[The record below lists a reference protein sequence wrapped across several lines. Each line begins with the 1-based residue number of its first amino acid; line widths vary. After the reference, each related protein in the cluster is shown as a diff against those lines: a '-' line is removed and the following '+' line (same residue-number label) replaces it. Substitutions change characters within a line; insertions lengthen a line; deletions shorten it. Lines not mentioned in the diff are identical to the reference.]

1 MNKSIKIIINWVIG
15 PLLAAWLFYS
25 LYNQVKQQQGI
36 YDSILLIKQAPFGK
50 QAPLFWLIVVLAL
63 CNWGL
68 ESKKWQI
75 LINRLYPIKFFTA
88 IKSVLSGV
96 ALSLNT
102 PNRIGEYVG
111 RVLFVQE
118 GKRLQAVSLSM
129 VGGIAQLTITMLMG
143 TLGLVVIITQMVD
156 GEQLMGLSK
165 IWLRTFTLFSFLGTA
180 FLSLFF
186 FKLSWLIRLIDKFP
200 FAQKVEKYINILEN
214 FDVKILLIL
223 LFLSFLRYIIF
234 VLQYVLMFKL
244 LNVQVDFW
252 QGFWAITVLF
262 WVLAVV
268 PTIAI
273 AELGIRGKFAVALLN
288 LYSNNIIGIIGTTFG
303 IWFINLFISKLFRF
317 FEPEMTW
324 IERNPF
330 K

>member
-165 IWLRTFTLFSFLGTA
+165 IWLRTFTLFSFLGTT
-180 FLSLFF
+180 FLGLFF
-186 FKLSWLIRLIDKFP
+186 FKLSWLIRLIDKLP
-200 FAQKVEKYINILEN
+200 FAQKVEK
-214 FDVKILLIL
+214 
-223 LFLSFLRYIIF
+223 
-234 VLQYVLMFKL
+234 
-244 LNVQVDFW
+244 
-252 QGFWAITVLF
+252 
-262 WVLAVV
+262 
-268 PTIAI
+268 
-273 AELGIRGKFAVALLN
+273 
-288 LYSNNIIGIIGTTFG
+288 
-303 IWFINLFISKLFRF
+303 
-317 FEPEMTW
+317 
-324 IERNPF
+324 
-330 K
+330 